1 MNNLSFRAT
10 YLSFRA
16 TYLSFRAK
24 SRNLILLAVI
34 AGLTG
39 NLITSCDKV
48 NVAEL
53 QMGQLPDEEVL
64 SSLPAINLRAV
75 SSPDNIVRI
84 NLPEGGSFT
93 SVKVYVQASREL
105 DASQT
110 VILSVDE
117 ELLEAYNTQNKT
129 DFSLLPAPYYSIDNG
144 GVIDIPAGAKESDE
158 KLVRI
163 YATNPIGNVLEAG
176 NYLLPIKAS
185 LGGTIYVQ
193 VTVQAPFSGRPD
205 LYTGE
210 DCFTVFYLNTS
221 QFDPRLATDFVVQKL
236 SPSWEV
242 IWHNAIG
249 NIVNFRTVTI
259 DYDAESDRPI
269 LNLGSDMRY
278 LCDNFNTYFKPVMDT
293 GRKLCICIEG
303 GNKGIGFCNM
313 TDVQITDF
321 VQQVKQVIE
330 QYGFDGVNLWD
341 RNSGYGKEGFP
352 EMNTTSYP
360 KLIKK
365 LREELGPYKL
375 ITLADYAEPTEYF
388 WDVDAMGGIEVG
400 KYLDYA
406 WSGYVNGNE
415 PVQIIDPYHQGEQ
428 YVSINYPRKPIIG
441 LSPKRYGCIHTTWYQ
456 NHFVYNDVTKWV
468 ASGLKN
474 NNISVYYDIRS
485 VLQDKYE
492 GGVYL
497 PDELLSSMDIEGNI
511 YWFNQLNFNIN
522 GVNAY
527 GKWLKNW

>member
-1 MNNLSFRAT
+1 M
-10 YLSFRA
+10 
-16 TYLSFRAK
+16 K
-24 SRNLILLAVI
+24 KILIILALI

-39 NLITSCDKV
+39 NLLSSCEKA

-53 QMGQLPDEEVL
+53 EMGQLPDEEAL
-64 SSLPAINLRAV
+64 SSLPAISLRAV
-75 SSPDNIVRI
+75 SSPDNIVKI

-93 SVKVYVQASREL
+93 SVKVFVQASREL
-105 DASQT
+105 DASRT

-117 ELLEAYNTQNKT
+117 ELLQAYNTQNKT
-129 DFSLLPAPYYSIDNG
+129 NFTLLPAPYYSIDNG
-144 GVIDIPAGAKESDE
+144 GVIDIPAGVKVSDE
-158 KLVRI
+158 KLLRI

-176 NYLLPIKAS
+176 NYLLPLKAS
-185 LGGTIYVQ
+185 MGGVVYVL

-221 QFDPRLATDFVVQKL
+221 QFDPRLATDFAISKFGPKRVL
-236 SPSWEV
+236 L
-242 IWHNAIG
+242 WHNSIG
-249 NIVNFRTVTI
+249 NIVVFRTITI
-259 DYDAESDRPI
+259 DYDSKSDCPM

-278 LCDNFNTYFKPVMDT
+278 LCDNFNTYFKPVKDT

-303 GNKGIGFCNM
+303 GGKGIGFCNM
-313 TDVQITDF
+313 TDAQITDF
-321 VQQVKQVIE
+321 VHQVKQVIE

-375 ITLADYAEPTEYF
+375 VTVADYAAPTEYF

-400 KYLDYA
+400 QYLDYA
-406 WSGYVNGNE
+406 WSGYVNGDE
-415 PVQIIDPYHQGEQ
+415 PIQIIDPYHEGSD
-428 YVSINYPRKPIIG
+428 YVSIKYPRKPIAG
-441 LSPKRYGCIHTTWYQ
+441 LSPKRYGCVHTTWYKYTDCGYES
-456 NHFVYNDVTKWV
+456 VSEWV
-468 ASGLKN
+468 KNGLKN

-485 VLQDKYE
+485 NLQDQFE
-492 GGVYL
+492 GQIYT
-497 PDELLSSMDIEGNI
+497 PNELLTALDATTWTDSNSYMFD
-511 YWFNQLNFNIN
+511 FVNFLTT
-522 GVNAY
+522 GSGY
-527 GKWLKNW
+527 GKWSKDW

>member
-1 MNNLSFRAT
+1 MKKTNVILNAPTVILNAV
-10 YLSFRA
+10 
-16 TYLSFRAK
+16 K
-24 SRNLILLAVI
+24 NLIILAAI
-34 AGLTG
+34 S
-39 NLITSCDKV
+39 LITSCDKV

-53 QMGQLPDEEVL
+53 EMGHLPDEEVL

-75 SSPDNIVRI
+75 SSPDNIVKI

-93 SVKVYVQASREL
+93 SVKVFLQASREL
-105 DASQT
+105 DAART

-117 ELLEAYNTQNKT
+117 ELLGSYNTQNKT

-144 GVIDIPAGAKESDE
+144 GVIDIAAGAKVSDE

-176 NYLLPIKAS
+176 NYLLPLKAS
-185 LGGTIYVQ
+185 VGGVVYVQ

-249 NIVNFRTVTI
+249 NIVNFRTVI
-259 DYDAESDRPI
+259 VDYDAESDRPM

-278 LCDNFNTYFKPVMDT
+278 LCDNFNTYFKPVKDT

-303 GNKGIGFCNM
+303 GGKGIGFCNM
-313 TDVQITDF
+313 TDAQITDF
-321 VQQVKQVIE
+321 VHQVKQVIE

-375 ITLADYAEPTEYF
+375 ITVADYAAPTEYF

-400 KYLDYA
+400 QYLDYA
-406 WSGYVNGNE
+406 WSGYVNGDE
-415 PVQIIDPYHQGEQ
+415 PVQIIDPYHQGSEF
-428 YVSINYPRKPIIG
+428 VSTKYPRKPIAG
-441 LSPKRYGCIHTTWYQ
+441 LSSKRYGCIHTTWYSSQSGYEAVSEWVSAGFKQ
-456 NHFVYNDVTKWV
+456 N
-468 ASGLKN
+468 G
-474 NNISVYYDIRS
+474 ISVYYDIRS
-485 VLQDKYE
+485 NLQDKYE
-492 GGVYL
+492 GHIYT
-497 PDELLSSMDIEGNI
+497 PQQLLQALDDSNMLDFFHRNSYMFDIMNFRTEGS
-511 YWFNQLNFNIN
+511 
-522 GVNAY
+522 GY

>member
-16 TYLSFRAK
+16 QR
-24 SRNLILLAVI
+24 RNLFLLAVI

-39 NLITSCDKV
+39 NLLSSCEKT

-64 SSLPAINLRAV
+64 SCLPAINLRAV
-75 SSPDNIVRI
+75 SSPDNIVKI

-93 SVKVYVQASREL
+93 SVKVFLQASREL
-105 DASQT
+105 DAART

-117 ELLEAYNTQNKT
+117 ELLGSYNTQNKT

-144 GVIDIPAGAKESDE
+144 GVIDIAAGAKVSDE

-176 NYLLPIKAS
+176 NYLLPLKAS
-185 LGGTIYVQ
+185 MGGVVYVL

-278 LCDNFNTYFKPVMDT
+278 LCDNFNTYFQPVKDT

-303 GNKGIGFCNM
+303 GGKGIGFCNM
-313 TDVQITDF
+313 TDAQITDF
-321 VQQVKQVIE
+321 VHQVKQVIE

-360 KLIKK
+360 KLIKR

-375 ITLADYAEPTEYF
+375 ITVADYAAPTEYF
-388 WDVDAMGGIEVG
+388 WDVDSMGGIEVG
-400 KYLDYA
+400 QYLDYA
-406 WSGYVNGNE
+406 WSGYVNGDE
-415 PVQIIDPYHQGEQ
+415 PVQIIDPYHQGSE
-428 YVSINYPRKPIIG
+428 YVSAKYPRQPIIG
-441 LSPKRYGCIHTTWYQ
+441 LSSKRYGCIHTTWYTQ
-456 NHFVYNDVTKWV
+456 SSLSGYDDVVLWVENGMLSND
-468 ASGLKN
+468 
-474 NNISVYYDIRS
+474 ISIYYDVRSILQDRYERGINMPHHLLS
-485 VLQDKYE
+485 VL
-492 GGVYL
+492 
-497 PDELLSSMDIEGNI
+497 DINNDYMI
-511 YWFNQLNFNIN
+511 DIANFNN
-522 GVNAY
+522 SGSTFY
-527 GKWLKNW
+527 GKWLKDW

>member
-16 TYLSFRAK
+16 QR
-24 SRNLILLAVI
+24 RNLFLLAVI
-34 AGLTG
+34 ASLIG
-39 NLITSCDKV
+39 NLLSSCEKT

-64 SSLPAINLRAV
+64 SSLPAMNLRAV

-84 NLPEGGSFT
+84 NLPEGGDFT
-93 SVKVYVQASREL
+93 SVRIYVQASKEL
-105 DASQT
+105 DAPQT
-110 VILSVDE
+110 VILSVEE
-117 ELLEAYNTQNKT
+117 ELLGTYNTQNKT
-129 DFSLLPAPYYSIDNG
+129 NYTLLPAPFYSIDNG
-144 GVIDIPAGAKESDE
+144 GVIDIAAGTKESDE

-176 NYLLPIKAS
+176 NYLLPLKAS
-185 LGGTIYVQ
+185 LGGVVYVQ
-193 VTVQAPFSGRPD
+193 IIVQALFTGRPD
-205 LYTGE
+205 LYTGD
-210 DCFTVFYLNTS
+210 DCYTVFYLNTS

-249 NIVNFRTVTI
+249 NIVNFRTVTV
-259 DYDAESDRPI
+259 DYDASADRPI

-278 LCDNFNTYFKPVMDT
+278 LCDNFDTYFKPVKDT

-313 TDVQITDF
+313 TDVQIADF
-321 VQQVKQVIE
+321 VRQVKQVIE

-365 LREELGPYKL
+365 LREEIGPYKL
-375 ITLADYAEPTEYF
+375 ITVADYAAPTEYF
-388 WDVDAMGGIEVG
+388 WNVDAMGGIEVG
-400 KYLDYA
+400 QYLDYA
-406 WSGYVNGNE
+406 WSGYVNGDE
-415 PVQIIDPYHQGEQ
+415 PIQIIDPYHQGSD
-428 YVSINYPRKPIIG
+428 YVSTKYPRKPIIG
-441 LSPKRYGCIHTTWYQ
+441 LSSKRYGCVHTTWYAQ
-456 NHFVYNDVTKWV
+456 SYSSGYDDVVLWVENGMTSNH
-468 ASGLKN
+468 
-474 NNISVYYDIRS
+474 ISIYYDIRS
-485 VLQDKYE
+485 ILQDKYE
-492 GGVYL
+492 RGINM
-497 PDELLSSMDIEGNI
+497 PHQLLSTLDIKNDYMI
-511 YWFNQLNFNIN
+511 DIANFNN
-522 GVNAY
+522 SGSTFY
-527 GKWLKNW
+527 GKWLKDW

>member
-1 MNNLSFRAT
+1 MKKTNVILNAPTVILNAV
-10 YLSFRA
+10 
-16 TYLSFRAK
+16 K
-24 SRNLILLAVI
+24 NLIILAAI
-34 AGLTG
+34 S
-39 NLITSCDKV
+39 LITSCDKV

-53 QMGQLPDEEVL
+53 EMGQLPDEEVL

-75 SSPDNIVRI
+75 SSPDNIVII

-93 SVKVYVQASREL
+93 SVKVFVQASREL
-105 DASQT
+105 DASRT

-117 ELLEAYNTQNKT
+117 ELLEAYNAQNKT
-129 DFSLLPAPYYSIDNG
+129 DFTLLPAPYYSIDNG
-144 GVIDIPAGAKESDE
+144 GVIDIAAGAKESDE

-176 NYLLPIKAS
+176 NYLLPLKAS
-185 LGGTIYVQ
+185 IGGVVYVL

-249 NIVNFRTVTI
+249 NIVNFRTVTV
-259 DYDAESDRPI
+259 DYDAESDRPM

-278 LCDNFNTYFKPVMDT
+278 LCDNFNTYFKPVKDT

-303 GNKGIGFCNM
+303 GGKGIGFCNM
-313 TDVQITDF
+313 TDAQITDF
-321 VQQVKQVIE
+321 VHQVKQVIE
-330 QYGFDGVNLWD
+330 QYGFDGGNLWD
-341 RNSGYGKEGFP
+341 RNSGYGKEGFL

-375 ITLADYAEPTEYF
+375 ITVADYAAPTEYF

-400 KYLDYA
+400 QYLDYA
-406 WSGYVNGNE
+406 WSGYVNGDE
-415 PVQIIDPYHQGEQ
+415 PIQIIDPYHQGSEF
-428 YVSINYPRKPIIG
+428 VSTKYPRKPIAG
-441 LSPKRYGCIHTTWYQ
+441 LFPKRYGCVHTTWYQ
-456 NHFVYNDVTKWV
+456 GFIQSGYESVTDWV
-468 ASGLKN
+468 NARLTTSN
-474 NNISVYYDIRS
+474 MSIYYDIRS

-492 GGVYL
+492 GGINT
-497 PDELLSSMDIEGNI
+497 PGQLLSSLDGDGNTYFFDIT
-511 YWFNQLNFNIN
+511 NFSVD
-522 GVNAY
+522 GRNAY
-527 GKWLKNW
+527 GKWLKDW

>member
-1 MNNLSFRAT
+1 MKKNNVILSA
-10 YLSFRA
+10 
-16 TYLSFRAK
+16 AK
-24 SRNLILLAVI
+24 NLFLIVIAANLLASCQK
-34 AGLTG
+34 AGLIDIQG
-39 NLITSCDKV
+39 GEDV
-48 NVAEL
+48 
-53 QMGQLPDEEVL
+53 EEETL
-64 SSLPAINLRAV
+64 TALPAITFRAV
-75 SSPDNIVRI
+75 NTTDDVVKI
-84 NLPEGGSFT
+84 NLPEGGDFT
-93 SVKVYVQASREL
+93 SVKVIAEASKPVSMTESVSL
-105 DASQT
+105 D
-110 VILSVDE
+110 VDE
-117 ELLEAYNTQNKT
+117 SLVEKYNQKNKT
-129 DFSLLPAPYYSIDNG
+129 EAVLLPSPFYKIEDG
-144 GVIDIPAGAKESDE
+144 GVISIPSGAIKSDE

-176 NYLLPIKAS
+176 NYLLPLKAS
-185 LGGTIYVQ
+185 VGGVVYVQ

-236 SPSWEV
+236 SHSWEV

-259 DYDAESDRPI
+259 DYDAESDRPV

-278 LCDNFNTYFKPVMDT
+278 LCDNYNTYFKPVKDT

-313 TDVQITDF
+313 TDDQITDF
-321 VQQVKQVIE
+321 TLQVKQVIE

-341 RNSGYGKEGFP
+341 RNSGYGKDGMP
-352 EMNTTSYP
+352 QLNTTSYP

-388 WDVDAMGGIEVG
+388 WNVDAMGGIEVG

-406 WSGYVNGNE
+406 WSGYVNGDE
-415 PVQIIDPYHQGEQ
+415 PIQIIDPYHQGSQ
-428 YVSINYPRKPIIG
+428 CVSAKYPRKPIAG
-441 LSPKRYGCIHTTWYQ
+441 LSSKRYGCVHTTWYKMDKSGYES
-456 NHFVYNDVTKWV
+456 VSEWV
-468 ASGLKN
+468 ALDLKS

-485 VLQDKYE
+485 NLQDQFE
-492 GGVYL
+492 GNVYT
-497 PDELLSSMDIEGNI
+497 PEWLLQCVDDSNKQDYSLRCWYMFDIE
-511 YWFNQLNFNIN
+511 NFFVQ
-522 GVNAY
+522 GSGY

>member
-1 MNNLSFRAT
+1 MKN
-10 YLSFRA
+10 
-16 TYLSFRAK
+16 LSFRAK
-24 SRNLILLAVI
+24 SSNLIIFTVI
-34 AGLTG
+34 AGLIG
-39 NLITSCDKV
+39 NLLSSCEKT
-48 NVAEL
+48 NIAEL

-75 SSPDNIVRI
+75 SSPDNIVKI

-93 SVKVYVQASREL
+93 SVKVFLQASREL
-105 DASQT
+105 DAART

-117 ELLEAYNTQNKT
+117 DLLGTFNTQNKT

-144 GVIDIPAGAKESDE
+144 GVIDIAAGAKESDE

-176 NYLLPIKAS
+176 NYLLPLKAS
-185 LGGTIYVQ
+185 VGGVVYVQ

-221 QFDPRLATDFVVQKL
+221 QFDPRLANDFVIQKRNAARVVM
-236 SPSWEV
+236 WN
-242 IWHNAIG
+242 NAIG
-249 NIVNFRTVTI
+249 NIVNFRTVTL
-259 DYDAESDRPI
+259 DYDPESDRPL

-278 LCDNFNTYFKPVMDT
+278 LCDYFNTYFKPVKDT

-303 GNKGIGFCNM
+303 GGKGIGFCNM
-313 TDVQITDF
+313 TDAQITDF
-321 VQQVKQVIE
+321 VHQVKQVIE

-360 KLIKK
+360 QLIKK

-375 ITLADYAEPTEYF
+375 ITVADYAAPTEYF
-388 WDVDAMGGIEVG
+388 WDVEAMGGIEVG

-406 WSGYVNGNE
+406 WSGYVNGDE
-415 PVQIIDPYHQGEQ
+415 PVQIIDPYHQGSES
-428 YVSINYPRKPIIG
+428 VSTKYPRKPIVG
-441 LSPKRYGCIHTTWYQ
+441 LSQKRYGCVHTTWYGYPTI
-456 NHFVYNDVTKWV
+456 NAGYDDVTCWV
-468 ASGLKN
+468 N
-474 NNISVYYDIRS
+474 NGGKSSNISIYYDVRS
-485 VLQDKYE
+485 ILQDKYE
-492 GGVYL
+492 GAICTPDYL
-497 PDELLSSMDIEGNI
+497 LHALDPDNRYQIDIMYLQNPG
-511 YWFNQLNFNIN
+511 L
-522 GVNAY
+522 VMY
-527 GKWLKNW
+527 GKWIKDW

>member
-1 MNNLSFRAT
+1 MNNL
-10 YLSFRA
+10 L
-16 TYLSFRAK
+16 FRAK
-24 SRNLILLAVI
+24 SRNLIILAVI
-34 AGLTG
+34 AVLTG
-39 NLITSCDKV
+39 NLLSSCENT

-53 QMGQLPDEEVL
+53 RMGQLPDEEVL
-64 SSLPAINLRAV
+64 TGLPAISLRAV
-75 SSPDNIVRI
+75 GSSDNIVRI
-84 NLPEGGSFT
+84 NLPEGGDFT

-117 ELLEAYNTQNKT
+117 GLLEAYNTQNKT
-129 DFSLLPAPYYSIDNG
+129 DFTLLPAPYYSIDNG
-144 GVIDIPAGAKESDE
+144 GVIDIPAGVKVSDE
-158 KLVRI
+158 KLLRI

-176 NYLLPIKAS
+176 NFLLPIKAS

-249 NIVNFRTVTI
+249 NIVNFRTVTV
-259 DYDAESDRPI
+259 DYDAESDCPI

-278 LCDNFNTYFKPVMDT
+278 LCDHFDTYFKPVKDT

-303 GNKGIGFCNM
+303 GGKGLGFCNM
-313 TDVQITDF
+313 TDTQIAAF
-321 VQQVKQVIE
+321 VHQVKQVIE

-375 ITLADYAEPTEYF
+375 ITVADYAAPTEYF

-400 KYLDYA
+400 QYLDYA
-406 WSGYVNGNE
+406 WSGYVNGDE
-415 PVQIIDPYHQGEQ
+415 PVQIIDPYHQGSD
-428 YVSINYPRKPIIG
+428 YVSTKYPRQPIIG
-441 LSPKRYGCIHTTWYQ
+441 LSSKRYGCIHTTWYAQ
-456 NHFVYNDVTKWV
+456 SYSSGYDAVVLWV
-468 ASGLKN
+468 ENGLPS
-474 NNISVYYDIRS
+474 NNISIYYDIRS
-485 VLQDKYE
+485 ILQDKYE
-492 GGVYL
+492 RGINM
-497 PDELLSSMDIEGNI
+497 PHHLLSVLDLNNEYMLDIAF
-511 YWFNQLNFNIN
+511 FNNTGSSF
-522 GVNAY
+522 Y